1 MPQQVFLA
9 LWPGWCKNL
18 QKKFTETGLQ
28 LSVQQILDKRPRQA
42 GAKTYVTN
50 VQIKKIFIV
59 KLSHGQD
66 CEKKHKSRQN
76 KLTTKHHEL

>member
-42 GAKTYVTN
+42 GATTYVAN
-50 VQIKKIFIV
+50 VQIKEIFSV
-59 KLSHGQD
+59 KLSHCQD
-66 CEKKHKSRQN
+66 
-76 KLTTKHHEL
+76 